1 MTGPELIAKRTL
13 RGWLIAIALFF
24 LALYVLRGMLL
35 PFVAGFALAYFLD
48 PIADRLERAGM
59 RRVPAVV
66 VLSVAFALVVA
77 GLAVVLVP
85 VIQAQIVTLIG
96 NAPGYADRFW
106 AAISPHVDWAID
118 HLPPEQVQSL
128 KDAAGGFAGNAVSWL
143 GGFAKGLLKQG
154 FAVINVVSF
163 LVVTP
168 VVTIYLLRDW
178 DRMVARVDSYL
189 PRAQTPTIRAIF
201 ADIDRTLAGFV
212 RGQATVCLC
221 LAAIYGGG
229 LSLVGLEAGLL
240 VGIGTG
246 LLSFIPYVGSITGF
260 AISMV
265 LALVQFSDWAHIAGV
280 MAVFGVGQTL
290 EGYFL
295 TPRLVG
301 NRVGLHPVWVLFAL
315 FAGGNLF
322 GFLGVLVALPVAAV
336 IGVLVRY
343 ALRRYLA
350 RDAYTNE
357 TPAADD

>member
-1 MTGPELIAKRTL
+1 MTELIEKRTL
-13 RGWLIAIALFF
+13 RGWLIAVALFF
-24 LALYVLRGMLL
+24 LALYLLRGMLL

-66 VLSVAFALVVA
+66 VLSVAFALVVT
-77 GLAVVLVP
+77 GLALVLIP
-85 VIQAQIVTLIG
+85 AIQGQVVTLIE

-106 AAISPHVDWAID
+106 AAVSPHVDWAIE

-128 KDAAGGFAGNAVSWL
+128 KDAAGSFAGNAVSWA
-143 GGFAKGLLKQG
+143 GSFARGLLKQG

-178 DRMVARVDSYL
+178 DRMVARVDAYL
-189 PRAQTPTIRAIF
+189 PRAQAPKIRGIF
-201 ADIDRTLAGFV
+201 VDIDRTLAGFV

-246 LLSFIPYVGSITGF
+246 MLSFIPYVGSITGF
-260 AISMV
+260 AISVV
-265 LALVQFSDWAHIAGV
+265 LALVQYSDWPHILGV
-280 MAVFGVGQTL
+280 AAVFGVGQTL

-336 IGVLVRY
+336 IGVLVRH

-350 RDAYTNE
+350 SDAYANGSAT
-357 TPAADD
+357 DDD